1 MILSQDEDNLRQGLI
16 ECLLLIPD
24 QLVLQLIRIDIIVL
38 QIRNGFT
45 QLWFEIR
52 IDLVVLGIQS
62 ELGQIF
68 AVVLLL
74 LELAQG
80 IGRHIDCLQEEGTLQ
95 FLRHV
100 VTHQSLR
107 STRRA
112 ESKEIDEPTGALTTP
127 EAER

>member
-1 MILSQDEDNLRQGLI
+1 MPYYLRQGLI
-16 ECLLLIPD
+16 ECLLLVPD
-24 QLVLQLIRIDIIVL
+24 QLLLQLIGVDIIVL
-38 QIRNGFT
+38 QIRNRFT

-52 IDLVVLGIQS
+52 IDLIVFGIQS

-68 AVVLLL
+68 AVVLFL
-74 LELAQG
+74 LELAQSV
-80 IGRHIDCLQEEGTLQ
+80 GRHIACLQEEGTLE

-112 ESKEIDEPTGALTTP
+112 ESKEIDEPTGALSTP
-127 EAER
+127 ETDR